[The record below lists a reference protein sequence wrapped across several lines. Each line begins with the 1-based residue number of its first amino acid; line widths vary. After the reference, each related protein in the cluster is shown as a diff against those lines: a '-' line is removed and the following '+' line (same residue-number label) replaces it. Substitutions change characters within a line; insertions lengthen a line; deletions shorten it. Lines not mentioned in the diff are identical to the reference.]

1 MTDVL
6 SEEQRRR
13 NMAAIRSADTKPEL
27 RVRRSLHAAGLR
39 YRLHVRALPGTPDLV
54 FASRRVVV
62 FVHGCFWHRHPGCKN
77 ARMPKSRLEFWAPKL
92 GANAERDKRQQLAL
106 RRSGWRVIVIWECQT
121 KDDARLVR
129 LIESIRARAVRYD
142 HPNRRVAIS

>member
-27 RVRRSLHAAGLR
+27 RVRKALHAAGLR

-92 GANAERDKRQQLAL
+92 STNAERDKRQQLAL

-121 KDDARLVR
+121 KDAARLAR
-129 LIESIRARAVRYD
+129 LIENIRACAVRYD